1 VKEMEQTIKVEG
13 MHCKSCEL
21 IITEAILEIEGV
33 QRAEANSKNGLVQV
47 SYKDGEMLEKIK
59 KAIENEGYKVIS

>member
-1 VKEMEQTIKVEG
+1 MEQTIKVEG

>member
-1 VKEMEQTIKVEG
+1 MEQTIKVEG

-21 IITEAILEIEGV
+21 IIKEAILEIDGV
-33 QRAEANSKNGLVQV
+33 ERVDANSKNGVVQV
-47 SYKDGEMLEKIK
+47 SYKDEGSLEKIK

>member
-1 VKEMEQTIKVEG
+1 MEHTITVEG

-33 QRAEANSKNGLVQV
+33 QRAEANSKNGLVHV
-47 SYKDGEMLEKIK
+47 SYKEVESLEKIK

>member
-1 VKEMEQTIKVEG
+1 MEQTIKVEG

-33 QRAEANSKNGLVQV
+33 QRANANSKNGLVQV

>member
-1 VKEMEQTIKVEG
+1 MEQTIKVEG

-47 SYKDGEMLEKIK
+47 SYKDGESLEKIK